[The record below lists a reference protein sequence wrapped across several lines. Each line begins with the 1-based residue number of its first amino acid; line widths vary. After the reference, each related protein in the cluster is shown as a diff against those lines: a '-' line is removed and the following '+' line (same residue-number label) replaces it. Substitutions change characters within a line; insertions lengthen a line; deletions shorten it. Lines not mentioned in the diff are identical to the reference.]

1 MPLIDSEILWRPAQ
15 TVSATAAQNGGRIS
29 IGALVTSGVKNAMF
43 PDVSQAE
50 RTAGLIT
57 WRKAFVHI
65 ANADSLPLLNAR
77 LYLDAQTPAGDFVTL
92 HPGTQTDTEATTTG
106 RAYGIAT
113 LAGAAIAT
121 DTAIEIAPENVAAYA
136 TLEPF
141 RVGDVARISNKEV
154 LGGSG
159 TEEFVTVA
167 TVTAGATTLLTF
179 TPALAN
185 AYATA
190 NTIVS
195 SVIETA
201 SIAAS
206 FGSVVVTS
214 TAGTFD
220 HATAGNVT
228 FNAATLASLDLSLTF
243 TSATEYDV
251 INVATS
257 AVIVT
262 GNISATVA
270 VPNGPTIIPAAFGG
284 TWATND
290 TITLTTTP
298 AAFPLWYRREVPAG
312 TVSVASDSASV
323 AVTGESA

>member
-1 MPLIDSEILWRPAQ
+1 MPLLDSEIIWRPAQ

-29 IGALVTSGVKNAMF
+29 IGSLITSGVKNAMF

-50 RTAGLIT
+50 RTAGLVT

-65 ANADSLPLLNAR
+65 ANADNLPLLNAR
-77 LYLDAQTPAGDFVTL
+77 IYLDALTPAGDFVTL
-92 HPGTQTDTEATTTG
+92 HLGTQTDTQAATTG

-113 LAGAAIAT
+113 LAGPAVAT
-121 DTAIEIAPENVAAYA
+121 DTAIEIDPENVAAYA

-141 RVGDVARISNKEV
+141 RIGDVVRISNKEV
-154 LGGSG
+154 LGEAG
-159 TEEFVTVA
+159 TEEFVTLA
-167 TVTAGATTLLTF
+167 TVTPGATTLLTF

-195 SVIETA
+195 SVIESA

-206 FGSVVVTS
+206 FGSVVATS

-228 FNAATLASLDLSLTF
+228 INSATLASYDLSLTF
-243 TSATEYDV
+243 TSASEYNI

-257 AVIVT
+257 AVIGT
-262 GNISATVA
+262 GTIYATETIT
-270 VPNGPTIIPAAFGG
+270 NGPTITPSAWGG
-284 TWATND
+284 TWEAGD
-290 TITLTTTP
+290 TVTLTTTP

-312 TVSVASDSASV
+312 TVSVASDSTSV
-323 AVTGESA
+323 AIVGESA